1 VSRKRSCSIAS
12 NYDLKVGFVLCKDKE
27 QIMPIYRAVPK
38 SRCVPGQEIR
48 RSQGRRLPSHVSY
61 LADNLWE
68 FTRPAGMPSR
78 RHAVYASPTPELAL
92 QNAAGGLPRHEY
104 VACVLEFHYQPSM
117 IQLTVS
123 DARDHPD
130 IKRLQQVVNESLR
143 DWSSGELDSKLA
155 LAPLF
160 LPGVTREDLGAA
172 MARAP
177 LLDSVVRKAAAEV
190 TLWTPGPDTIS
201 PDGELFF
208 EIAEDNFYT
217 LQPV

>member
-1 VSRKRSCSIAS
+1 
-12 NYDLKVGFVLCKDKE
+12 
-27 QIMPIYRAVPK
+27 MPIYRAVPR
-38 SRCVPGQEIR
+38 SRFVPGEELR
-48 RSQGRRLPSHVSY
+48 RNPGRRLPSHVSY

-68 FTRPAGMPSR
+68 FTRPPGMPSR

-92 QNAAGGLPRHEY
+92 QNAAGGLQQHEY
-104 VACVLEFHYQPSM
+104 VACVLEFRYQPAM

-123 DARDHPD
+123 DARHHPD
-130 IKRLQQVVNESLR
+130 IKRLQQVVNDSLR
-143 DWSSGELDSKLA
+143 NWSAGELGSKLA

-160 LPGVTREDLGAA
+160 LPGVDRDELKAA
-172 MARAP
+172 MAMDP
-177 LLDSVVRKAAAEV
+177 LLDKVVRTAAAEV
-190 TLWTPGPDTIS
+190 RLWSPAPDAVS